1 MSQWALVTGASGGLG
16 FEIALQLAHKGWNL
30 ILAAR
35 SGEKLRALKERLTP
49 LCEAAPCIVEID
61 LSEAGAAE
69 RLVRACDSFRDA
81 RGEGVVVSLLV
92 NNAAQGLFGE
102 AVELG
107 ADDVRRLM
115 ALNMVSLT
123 ELCALFGRRMKE
135 ARAGSILNIGSLT
148 ANQPAPYF
156 ASYGASKAY
165 VRQYSLAIRQEL
177 RPFNVNVT
185 CVEPGYI
192 RTAFDDNSRIT
203 SARYKKFSHDNA
215 MSAERVAQIAID
227 ALQKKK
233 ALVTAGF
240 GNTLAAFFSRL
251 LPPAFLAFALA
262 KSVRMLTQVS
272 GSSSK

>member
-16 FEIALQLAHKGWNL
+16 YEIALLLAKKGWNL

-35 SGEKLRALKERLTP
+35 SIEKLLAVKNQLSP
-49 LCEAAPCIVEID
+49 LCETVPLIAAID
-61 LSEAGAAE
+61 LSESSSAE
-69 RLVRACDSFRDA
+69 RLMRQCDSFKDA
-81 RGEGVVVSLLV
+81 QGESIAVSLLV

-102 AVELG
+102 SVELD
-107 ADDVRRLM
+107 AQAVRRLM
-115 ALNMVSLT
+115 ILNMMSLT
-123 ELCALFGRRMKE
+123 ELCALFGRRMKQ

-148 ANQPAPYF
+148 ANQGSPYF

-177 RPFNVNVT
+177 QPFNVNVT

-203 SARYKKFSHDNA
+203 SKRYKEFSHKNA
-215 MSAERVAQIAID
+215 MSAERVARIALN
-227 ALQKKK
+227 AEKKKK

-240 GNTLAAFFSRL
+240 GNSLAALFSRL
-251 LPPAFLAFALA
+251 LPQPFLAFALA
-262 KSVRMLTQVS
+262 KSVRMLTKEQ
-272 GSSSK
+272 